1 MDVGLLSS
9 MAFISTARAPA
20 MLTVHL
26 LRTALAN
33 STRPLMRSVL
43 MEVVPKQYRGKVNAF
58 ESITMFSWSGS
69 AALGG

>member
-1 MDVGLLSS
+1 MGLLSS

-58 ESITMFSWSGS
+58 ESITMFSWSGF